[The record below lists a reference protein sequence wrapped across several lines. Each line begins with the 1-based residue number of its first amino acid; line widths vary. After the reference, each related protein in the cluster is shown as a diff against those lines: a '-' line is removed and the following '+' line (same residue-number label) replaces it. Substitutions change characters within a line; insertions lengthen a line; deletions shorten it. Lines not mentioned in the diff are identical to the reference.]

1 MRKIT
6 IQDISKVA
14 GTSPSTVSRVL
25 TGSAIVSPEKRD
37 AVQDAIRKLNYRPS
51 HIARSL
57 KTRVTYSVGLLL
69 NDITNPYYSAIA
81 RGVEDEAHRQGY
93 SLILCNTSE
102 DPERERLYLEVLQ
115 DKHVDGVILGSTDA
129 SPDRLLEISLR
140 MPIIQVDR
148 VLSEIKSDA
157 VVVDNFKGSYEA
169 ARFLIARGHREIG
182 IVRWRRSISTLAER
196 EAGVRQALADAG
208 ISPDAL
214 ALVEAEG
221 LTSSASRV
229 AVLDHLYSP
238 QRPTALIAL
247 NNQLGLGVLAA
258 CQQVGVR
265 IPNDLALIVFD
276 DLDLFSFFQPPIT
289 VVEQPTYQIGERAMQ
304 LLLARLD
311 ADESL
316 PYEKVVLPTRLI
328 VRQSA

>member
-6 IQDISKVA
+6 IQDISKVS

-25 TGSAIVSPEKRD
+25 TGSAVVSPEKRD

-69 NDITNPYYSAIA
+69 NDITNPFYSAIA

-115 DKHVDGVILGSTDA
+115 DKHVDGIILGSTDA
-129 SPDRLLEISLR
+129 SPDRLYEISQR

-148 VLSEIKSDA
+148 VIPEIESDV
-157 VVVDNFKGSYEA
+157 VVVDNFSGTLQA
-169 ARFLIARGHREIG
+169 TMLLIERGYRDIG

-196 EAGVRQALADAG
+196 EAGVRQALLNAG
-208 ISPDAL
+208 IAYQPAFPVDAVGLSAHDSLAAVKVLLKRSPRPQ
-214 ALVEAEG
+214 ALV
-221 LTSSASRV
+221 
-229 AVLDHLYSP
+229 
-238 QRPTALIAL
+238 AL

-258 CQQVGVR
+258 CQQLGVR
-265 IPNDLALIVFD
+265 IPDDLALVVFD
-276 DLDLFSFFQPPIT
+276 DLELFSFFQPPIT
-289 VVEQPTYQIGERAMQ
+289 AVEQPAYQMGERAMQ
-304 LLLARLD
+304 MLLARLD
-311 ADESL
+311 ADKGS

-328 VRQSA
+328 VRHSV

>member
-1 MRKIT
+1 M
-6 IQDISKVA
+6 S

-25 TGSAIVSPEKRD
+25 TGSAVVSPEKRD
-37 AVQDAIRKLNYRPS
+37 AVQDAIRKLNFRPS

-69 NDITNPYYSAIA
+69 NDITNPFYSAIA

-115 DKHVDGVILGSTDA
+115 DKHVDGIILGSTDA
-129 SPDRLLEISLR
+129 SPDRLYEISLR

-148 VLSEIKSDA
+148 VLSEIESDA
-157 VVVDNFKGSYEA
+157 VVVDNFKGAYDA
-169 ARFLIARGHREIG
+169 ARFLIERGHREIG

-196 EAGVRQALADAG
+196 EAGVRQALAEAG
-208 ISPDAL
+208 IRYEPLFNA
-214 ALVEAEG
+214 EATT
-221 LTSSASRV
+221 LTSHDSEV
-229 AVLDHLYSP
+229 AVLRLLASAR
-238 QRPTALIAL
+238 RPSALVAL

-258 CQQVGVR
+258 CQQLGVR
-265 IPNDLALIVFD
+265 IPDDLALVVFD
-276 DLDLFSFFQPPIT
+276 DLELFSFFQPPIT
-289 VVEQPTYQIGERAMQ
+289 AVEQPAYQIGEHAMQ

-311 ADESL
+311 ADKDV

-328 VRQSA
+328 ARHSV